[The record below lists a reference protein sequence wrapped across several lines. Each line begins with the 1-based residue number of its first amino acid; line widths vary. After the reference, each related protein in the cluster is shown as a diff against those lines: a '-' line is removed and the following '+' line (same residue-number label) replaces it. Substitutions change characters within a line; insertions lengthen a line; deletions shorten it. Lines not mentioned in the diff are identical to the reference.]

1 MMMKSKQKTQAQTA
15 EARCFR
21 RRLAGLI
28 LLAVIILA
36 VNLTFETI
44 ASASEAKVSKL
55 AGRWVRTDGGYVLEL
70 KDIAANGKLKAAY
83 FNPRPINVSKA
94 EWQSKDGYSSV
105 FVELRDT
112 NYLGSTYTLAY
123 NPSTDSL
130 VGIYFQATLKQQF
143 EVEFKRQKKE

>member
-1 MMMKSKQKTQAQTA
+1 MKSKQKTQAQTA
-15 EARCFR
+15 AARCFG
-21 RRLAGLI
+21 RRLAVLI

-44 ASASEAKVSKL
+44 ASASEAQVSKL
-55 AGRWVRTDGGYVLEL
+55 VGRWVRTDGGYVLEL
-70 KDIAANGKLKAAY
+70 KDLAADGKLKVAY

-105 FVELRDT
+105 FVELRDK
-112 NYLGSTYTLAY
+112 NYPGSTYTLAY

-130 VGIYFQATLKQQF
+130 VGIYFQAALKQQF
-143 EVEFKRQKKE
+143 EVEFKRTK

>member
-15 EARCFR
+15 EARYFG
-21 RRLAGLI
+21 RRLVVLI
-28 LLAVIILA
+28 LLAVIILTA
-36 VNLTFETI
+36 NLTFGTI
-44 ASASEAKVSKL
+44 VSASEAQVSKL

-70 KDIAANGKLKAAY
+70 KDPAADGKLKAAY

-94 EWQSKDGYSSV
+94 EWHAKDGHLSA

-130 VGIYFQATLKQQF
+130 VGIYFHAKLKQQF

>member
-1 MMMKSKQKTQAQTA
+1 MMKSKQKIQTS
-15 EARCFR
+15 EARYFR
-21 RRLAGLI
+21 RLLDGLI

-44 ASASEAKVSKL
+44 ASASEAQVSKL

-70 KDIAANGKLKAAY
+70 KDPAADGKLKAAY

-94 EWQSKDGYSSV
+94 EWHAKDGHLSA

-130 VGIYFQATLKQQF
+130 VGIYFHAKLKQQF
-143 EVEFKRQKKE
+143 EVEFKRAK

>member
-1 MMMKSKQKTQAQTA
+1 MMKSKQKSQAQTT
-15 EARCFR
+15 EVRCFG
-21 RRLAGLI
+21 RLAGLI

-36 VNLTFETI
+36 ANLTFETI
-44 ASASEAKVSKL
+44 ASASEAKASKL
-55 AGRWVRTDGGYVLEL
+55 AGKWVRTDGGYVLEL
-70 KDIAANGKLKAAY
+70 KDIAADGKLKAAY

-105 FVELRDT
+105 FVELRDK

-123 NPSTDSL
+123 SPSTDSL

-143 EVEFKRQKKE
+143 EVEFKRTK

>member
-1 MMMKSKQKTQAQTA
+1 MMKSKQKTQAQTE
-15 EARCFR
+15 EARCFG

-44 ASASEAKVSKL
+44 APASEEQVLKL
-55 AGRWVRTDGGYVLEL
+55 VGRWVRTDGGYVLEL
-70 KDIAANGKLKAAY
+70 KDPAPNGLLKAAY

-105 FVELRDT
+105 FVELRDK
-112 NYLGSTYTLAY
+112 NYPGSTYTLAY

-130 VGIYFQATLKQQF
+130 VGIYFQAALKQQF
-143 EVEFKRQKKE
+143 EVEFKRTK

>member
-1 MMMKSKQKTQAQTA
+1 MIKNKQKTQTQTA
-15 EARCFR
+15 EARCPGR
-21 RRLAGLI
+21 LLAGLT

-36 VNLTFETI
+36 ANLTFETI
-44 ASASEAKVSKL
+44 ASASEAQVSKL

-70 KDIAANGKLKAAY
+70 KDPAANGKLKAAY

>member
-1 MMMKSKQKTQAQTA
+1 MMKSKKKKEAQADMA
-15 EARCFR
+15 CYPKRWMV
-21 RRLAGLI
+21 GLI

-36 VNLTFETI
+36 ANLTFETI
-44 ASASEAKVSKL
+44 ASASEAQVSKL
-55 AGRWVRTDGGYVLEL
+55 VGRWVRTDGGYVLEL
-70 KDIAANGKLKAAY
+70 KDLAANGKLKAAY

-94 EWQSKDGYSSV
+94 EWQSKDGVLSV

-130 VGIYFQATLKQQF
+130 VGIYYHAALKQQF
-143 EVEFKRQKKE
+143 EVEFKRKNK

>member
-1 MMMKSKQKTQAQTA
+1 MMKSKQKTQAQAA
-15 EARCFR
+15 EAWCFGL
-21 RRLAGLI
+21 RLAGLI
-28 LLAVIILA
+28 LFAVIILA

-44 ASASEAKVSKL
+44 TAASETQVSKL
-55 AGRWVRTDGGYVLEL
+55 VGRWVRTDGGYVLEL
-70 KDIAANGKLKAAY
+70 KDLAANGKLKAAY
-83 FNPRPINVSKA
+83 YNPRPINVSKA

-130 VGIYFQATLKQQF
+130 VGIYFQAALKQQF
-143 EVEFKRQKKE
+143 EVEFKRTK

>member
-1 MMMKSKQKTQAQTA
+1 M
-15 EARCFR
+15 
-21 RRLAGLI
+21 
-28 LLAVIILA
+28 
-36 VNLTFETI
+36 
-44 ASASEAKVSKL
+44 
-55 AGRWVRTDGGYVLEL
+55 
-70 KDIAANGKLKAAY
+70 
-83 FNPRPINVSKA
+83 SKA